1 MGSFLEGPSGD
12 FAIEDH
18 GYEEIEVSEFVP
30 SKECLKMMEVAL
42 LSSKT
47 YLDGPIITEAL
58 RRRLFDQIEYALAL
72 LASERQ
78 RAKTMKQQIE
88 EMEGQG
94 E

>member
-1 MGSFLEGPSGD
+1 MTD
-12 FAIEDH
+12 FT
-18 GYEEIEVSEFVP
+18 P
-30 SKECLKMMEVAL
+30 SKECLRMMEIGL

-58 RRRLFDQIEYALAL
+58 RRRLFDQIDYALSL

-78 RAKTMKQQIE
+78 RAKTLAEQIK